1 MTFSANPA
9 HVNSPAT
16 ELQSALH
23 WQRSPAL
30 DELRH
35 YPRVAIEIPV
45 AFRNSSGQ
53 HCAARLCNLSPEGL
67 QVRCNL
73 VTAQMIYP
81 RGGKLPREKQPILQA
96 TAVLPLA
103 GGGQETLSAGVRLLY
118 FTVDEVHPTCILGL
132 QFLSLR
138 PKARR
143 IIDTFFAEQLRNFY
157 VAGTENAGYCA
168 A

>member
-1 MTFSANPA
+1 LGGAFMTFSANLSHLDSCSTEPQPSLGWQP
-9 HVNSPAT
+9 SPT
-16 ELQSALH
+16 LE
-23 WQRSPAL
+23 
-30 DELRH
+30 ELRH
-35 YPRVAIEIPV
+35 YPRVSIEIPV

-81 RGGKLPREKQPILQA
+81 AGGKLNPDNQPILQA

-118 FTVDEVHPTCILGL
+118 FAVDEVHPHCILGL

-143 IIDTFFAEQLRNFY
+143 IVDTFFAEQLRNF
-157 VAGTENAGYCA
+157 
-168 A
+168 